1 MTKKIV
7 SIILII
13 FCCTGCSTSR
23 DLRSSHYL
31 PDWENRLFTFPS
43 PSETSG
49 GYWAVKA
56 ARATGQGIG
65 HLLLFPFALAA
76 NLALNAYYIITW
88 PVRWPLRGDKRLIV
102 WHPLFASGEKVGS
115 RYFSK
120 EWNEDLS

>member
-1 MTKKIV
+1 MINKSIV
-7 SIILII
+7 SILIVL
-13 FCCTGCSTSR
+13 FLSGCATNR
-23 DLRSSHYL
+23 DLSSPHYL

-65 HLLLFPFALAA
+65 GLLLFPFALGG
-76 NLALNAYYIITW
+76 NLAINTYSIVTW
-88 PVRWPLRGDKRLIV
+88 PFRWTFTGDKRLIV
-102 WHPLFASGEKVGS
+102 WYPLFHSGEKAGS
-115 RYFSK
+115 RYFSE